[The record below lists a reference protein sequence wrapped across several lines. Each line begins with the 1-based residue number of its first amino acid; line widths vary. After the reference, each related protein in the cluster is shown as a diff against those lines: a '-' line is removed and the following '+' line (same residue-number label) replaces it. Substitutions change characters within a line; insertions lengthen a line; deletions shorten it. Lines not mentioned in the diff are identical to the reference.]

1 MKFIAL
7 LFFFTAHA
15 LSIEPMDN
23 YYADDL
29 LDAVDQAKSSPHH
42 YDYSNHYRYKRTTA
56 QSIEL
61 NRLNLREL
69 DATRLKTKER
79 NHGTSTELEL
89 ELADDVS
96 IDTAQANPSLGNKGN
111 QEVNIQIF
119 STSNSTQ
126 YRSNQMQLNS
136 KGIIDNSSIRS
147 TTRP

>member
-79 NHGTSTELEL
+79 NHGTSTVL

-96 IDTAQANPSLGNKGN
+96 IDTAQANPSLRNKGK
-111 QEVNIQIF
+111 QEINIQSF
-119 STSNSTQ
+119 SISNSTQ

>member
-7 LFFFTAHA
+7 LFFFSAQA

-42 YDYSNHYRYKRTTA
+42 YDYSNYYRYKRTTA

-61 NRLNLREL
+61 NRLNLKEL
-69 DATRLKTKER
+69 DATRLKTKEKSKSS
-79 NHGTSTELEL
+79 NTDIV
-89 ELADDVS
+89 LADDLP
-96 IDTAQANPSLGNKGN
+96 IDSSKSTTHFKNKDNREVKIQAFSL
-111 QEVNIQIF
+111 
-119 STSNSTQ
+119 SNSTQ

-136 KGIIDNSSIRS
+136 TGIIDNSSIRS
-147 TTRP
+147 STRP